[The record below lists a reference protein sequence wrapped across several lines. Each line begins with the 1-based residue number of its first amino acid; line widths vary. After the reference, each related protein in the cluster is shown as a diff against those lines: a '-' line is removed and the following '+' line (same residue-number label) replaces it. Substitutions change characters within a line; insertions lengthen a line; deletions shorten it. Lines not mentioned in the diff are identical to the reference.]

1 MAFRHD
7 LALCWGMYTVGT
19 QKQLRFPSCHV
30 ATTALAAPKP
40 VHYTEKHL
48 WSVCLLRVFQGWVSF
63 LVMSWDSAHFSQT
76 WKPEM
81 ESEAKQLK
89 KKNQTLKSVFAIRLD
104 RKACT
109 LNRVLW
115 KGPGE
120 VKKEDYNKNRIS
132 KTLHIENK
140 DRSIHFQSYN

>member
-1 MAFRHD
+1 
-7 LALCWGMYTVGT
+7 
-19 QKQLRFPSCHV
+19 
-30 ATTALAAPKP
+30 
-40 VHYTEKHL
+40 
-48 WSVCLLRVFQGWVSF
+48 
-63 LVMSWDSAHFSQT
+63 MSWDSAHFSQT

-89 KKNQTLKSVFAIRLD
+89 KKIQTLKSVFAIRLD

-115 KGPGE
+115 EGPGE

-140 DRSIHFQSYN
+140 DQSIHFQSYN